1 MNFVDVLFFQA
12 ELAPDKLAIVANA
25 SIIPYG
31 RFARGILSA
40 ERRLRAIGLT
50 EGQTVGISMEH
61 PIDHLVVAC
70 ALYRMRIASASIT
83 AAIDTYLDATPF
95 DAVLSDNILPTLNRK
110 QPRAKLILL
119 DPSWFQDQTEY
130 TLADRIGGRRPTD
143 VNWISRVSL
152 NEVGGAAPAVV
163 RITASDLEEQ
173 ILSYRISEPPLW
185 DRMISIAGLQ
195 SNMGFAQAISALLLG
210 RSLCMA
216 DLGSVR
222 RLSALYKHDYMVV
235 PVELTDAL
243 VALQDTDF
251 ISMQGLRAASF
262 EGSKFNASTIA
273 RALAAITSNLRFR
286 YVHPQLGVV
295 AYGEVA
301 RFRAVEGAVGYVA
314 PWIDLQVVGSSGA
327 PLAPGQTG
335 TLRFRRKA
343 DVGVGPA
350 RKSGEAAWIYPGQ
363 SGMRSDN
370 NLLVLQRGNGA

>member
-1 MNFVDVLFFQA
+1 
-12 ELAPDKLAIVANA
+12 
-25 SIIPYG
+25 
-31 RFARGILSA
+31 
-40 ERRLRAIGLT
+40 
-50 EGQTVGISMEH
+50 
-61 PIDHLVVAC
+61 
-70 ALYRMRIASASIT
+70 
-83 AAIDTYLDATPF
+83 
-95 DAVLSDNILPTLNRK
+95 
-110 QPRAKLILL
+110 
-119 DPSWFQDQTEY
+119 
-130 TLADRIGGRRPTD
+130 
-143 VNWISRVSL
+143 
-152 NEVGGAAPAVV
+152 
-163 RITASDLEEQ
+163 
-173 ILSYRISEPPLW
+173 
-185 DRMISIAGLQ
+185 
-195 SNMGFAQAISALLLG
+195 MGFAQAISALLLG

>member
-1 MNFVDVLFFQA
+1 VNFVDVLFFQA

-31 RFARGILSA
+31 RLARGILSA

-50 EGQTVGISMEH
+50 EGQTVGISMDH

-70 ALYRMRIASASIT
+70 ALYRMRVASASIT
-83 AAIDTYLDATPF
+83 ASIDTFFDATPF
-95 DAVLSDNILPTLNRK
+95 DAVLSDSVLPTLARK
-110 QPRAKLILL
+110 QPRAKLVLL
-119 DPSWFQDQTEY
+119 DPSWFQDKSDY
-130 TLADRIGGRRPTD
+130 TLGDRVGGRRQTD
-143 VNWISRVSL
+143 MNWISRVSL
-152 NEVGGAAPAVV
+152 TQASGGEPAVV
-163 RITASDLEEQ
+163 RITANDLEEQ
-173 ILSYRISEPPLW
+173 ILSYRLSEPPLW

-195 SNMGFAQAISALLLG
+195 TNMGFAQAISALWLG

-222 RLSALYKHDYMVV
+222 RLSALYKHDHMVV
-235 PVELTDAL
+235 PAELTDAL

-262 EGSKFNASTIA
+262 EGNKFNASTIA
-273 RALAAITSNLRFR
+273 RAMASITSNLRFR

-295 AYGEVA
+295 AYGEVG

-314 PWIDLQVVGSSGA
+314 PWIDLQAVDSSGA

-350 RKSGEAAWIYPGQ
+350 RKSDEAAWVYPGQ